1 MADRGTSR
9 GGGFGARGGD
19 RGRGRGRGRG
29 RRGGKSDEKEWQPV
43 TKLGRLVK
51 AGKINSMEEIYL
63 HSLPIK
69 EYQIVDNFLPKL
81 KDEVM
86 KVRSDITNPCH
97 TIYWNPVEIRIGGL
111 IIKPVQKQTR
121 AGQRTRF
128 KAIVIIGDSEGHVGL
143 GIKTSK
149 EVATA
154 IRAAIIIAKLS
165 VIPVRRGFWGSNLGQ
180 PHSLPSKQSGK
191 CGSVTVRL
199 IPAPRGTGLVASP
212 AVKRF
217 LQLAGV
223 EDAYTSS
230 AGSTK
235 TLENTLKATFVAVT
249 NTYGFLTPNLW
260 KETKLLRSPLEEF
273 ADTLRAGQ
281 KRY

>member
-1 MADRGTSR
+1 
-9 GGGFGARGGD
+9 
-19 RGRGRGRGRG
+19 
-29 RRGGKSDEKEWQPV
+29 V
-43 TKLGRLVK
+43 
-51 AGKINSMEEIYL
+51 
-63 HSLPIK
+63 
-69 EYQIVDNFLPKL
+69 
-81 KDEVM
+81 
-86 KVRSDITNPCH
+86 PC
-97 TIYWNPVEIRIGGL
+97 EFQ
-111 IIKPVQKQTR
+111 IKPVQKQTR

-128 KAIVIIGDSEGHVGL
+128 KAIVVIGDSEGHVGL

-165 VIPVRRGFWGSNLGQ
+165 VLPIRRGYWGSSLGD
-180 PHSLPSKQSGK
+180 PHSLPTKESGK
-191 CGSVTVRL
+191 CGSVTVRVSSHRHSRTLFEDFSDALKL

-212 AVKRF
+212 AVKRL

-223 EDAYTSS
+223 QDVYTSS

-235 TLENTLKATFVAVT
+235 TLENTLKATFVAVG

-260 KETKLLRSPLEEF
+260 KETKLIRSPLEEF
-273 ADTLRAGQ
+273 GDVLREG

>member
-1 MADRGTSR
+1 MG
-9 GGGFGARGGD
+9 
-19 RGRGRGRGRG
+19 
-29 RRGGKSDEKEWQPV
+29 
-43 TKLGRLVK
+43 
-51 AGKINSMEEIYL
+51 
-63 HSLPIK
+63 
-69 EYQIVDNFLPKL
+69 NFANRNANGYPH
-81 KDEVM
+81 
-86 KVRSDITNPCH
+86 IQ
-97 TIYWNPVEIRIGGL
+97 
-111 IIKPVQKQTR
+111 IKPVQKQTR

-128 KAIVIIGDSEGHVGL
+128 KAVVIIGDSQGHVGL

-154 IRAAIIIAKLS
+154 IRSAIIIAKLS
-165 VIPVRRGFWGSNLGQ
+165 VIPVRRGYWGNNLGQ
-180 PHSLPSKQSGK
+180 PHSLPCKESGK

-235 TLENTLKATFVAVT
+235 TLENTLKACFVAVS

-273 ADTLRAGQ
+273 SDSLKEA
-281 KRY
+281 KRV

>member
-1 MADRGTSR
+1 M
-9 GGGFGARGGD
+9 
-19 RGRGRGRGRG
+19 
-29 RRGGKSDEKEWQPV
+29 V
-43 TKLGRLVK
+43 TGVPTLVLLTLCP
-51 AGKINSMEEIYL
+51 AS
-63 HSLPIK
+63 
-69 EYQIVDNFLPKL
+69 
-81 KDEVM
+81 
-86 KVRSDITNPCH
+86 
-97 TIYWNPVEIRIGGL
+97 
-111 IIKPVQKQTR
+111 
-121 AGQRTRF
+121 
-128 KAIVIIGDSEGHVGL
+128 
-143 GIKTSK
+143 
-149 EVATA
+149 
-154 IRAAIIIAKLS
+154 RAASAVPSLS
-165 VIPVRRGFWGSNLGQ
+165 AYVDAALDSYAEQATNKIQ
-180 PHSLPSKQSGK
+180 Q
-191 CGSVTVRL
+191 L

-223 EDAYTSS
+223 EDSYTSS